1 MSEPYF
7 FWLGEEADTAAV
19 DLETYE
25 QRAREVFE
33 VDSTEIDE

>member
-1 MSEPYF
+1 MTEPYL
-7 FWLGEEADTAAV
+7 FWLGEEADTVAV

-33 VDSTEIDE
+33 LDSTEIDE